1 MPIATRTLL
10 FRITLA
16 LALLGISYLAT
27 MPTAFVLPESNDKL
41 NHLAAFLVLAY
52 LSDAAFPRQPWKW
65 HMILLLLA
73 YGVLLECIQYF
84 LPNRY
89 FSLADLLADAV
100 GLALYPV
107 LRGLLARA
115 AVLFHR

>member
-1 MPIATRTLL
+1 MPTTTRTLL

-16 LALLGISYLAT
+16 LTLLGISYLAT
-27 MPTAFVLPESNDKL
+27 MPTAVVLPESNDKL

-52 LSDAAFPRQPWKW
+52 LIDGAFPRQPWNWRKFT
-65 HMILLLLA
+65 LLLA
-73 YGVLLECIQYF
+73 YGALLECIQYF

-100 GLALYPV
+100 GLVLYPV
-107 LRGLLARA
+107 LRTLLARA
-115 AVLFHR
+115 VVHFHR